1 MLANATKPTKITF
14 HPEKRGLHT
23 THPHLQLWNSP
34 GSMARS
40 EGDWFQGHA
49 NVHAELIGEELHL
62 NGEIETENG
71 ICAHTRKG

>member
-1 MLANATKPTKITF
+1 
-14 HPEKRGLHT
+14 
-23 THPHLQLWNSP
+23 
-34 GSMARS
+34 MARS

-71 ICAHTRKG
+71 IRTPPRQG